1 MSEFSPDTAFPIW
14 TEAVNTTAGSGT
26 AGPSGRARG
35 DASLSSISEILGWR
49 VNKSDAR
56 GIRRAL
62 DEAFSITRTHEGRTV
77 VEWKQRGFRVQA
89 GSSGIAEVTGA
100 QRSLYERAKAIVEQ
114 IYPLLDGLLPLKAA
128 PDWEDVNAIQSL
140 IRPELE
146 ELVEQFG
153 AEGGPVPQRIDN
165 VLQLLIGYD
174 PEEEGPLEFV
184 DPVEDDADELGQLGL
199 LRRRLGL
206 RPDRVNTIEEELR
219 LTNFVTLV
227 NYVDMLRVTWHAQ
240 RDAFDREGNDGAFLG
255 TQTILIER
263 TLGCIAESVQ
273 EVYRALDS
281 VFIGPL
287 ERSSVTISLVTV
299 AELLDWIDDV
309 ATTRA
314 FEIIHDGGKDGIA
327 LALVPTLQNVISLTE
342 DVLEVVDED
351 EEDDDENVVPQGMRT
366 ARVRAALH
374 ELHVH
379 LQNALT
385 QSEAVQRPPRRGRL
399 DDVVPQA
406 TAPET
411 PAARV
416 PSSRRRTPPS
426 NRPTR

>member
-1 MSEFSPDTAFPIW
+1 MSEFSTDSAFPIW
-14 TEAVNTTAGSGT
+14 TETVNTTAGSGA
-26 AGPSGRARG
+26 AGPSGRGRG

-49 VNKSDAR
+49 VNKSDAQ

-62 DEAFSITRTHEGRTV
+62 DEAFSINRTEDGQTV

-114 IYPLLDGLLPLKAA
+114 IYPLLDGLLPLRSA
-128 PDWEDVNAIQSL
+128 PDREDVSAIQSL

-153 AEGGPVPQRIDN
+153 VEGGPVPQRIDN
-165 VLQLLIGYD
+165 ALQLLIAYD
-174 PEEEGPLEFV
+174 PEEDGPMVFI
-184 DPVEDDADELGQLGL
+184 DPLDVEGQLGM

-240 RDAFDREGNDGAFLG
+240 RASFDREGTDGAFLG

-263 TLGCIAESVQ
+263 TLGCVAESVQ

-287 ERSSVTISLVTV
+287 ERSSITISLVTV

-314 FEIIHDGGKDGIA
+314 FEIIRDGGKDGIEH
-327 LALVPTLQNVISLTE
+327 ALVPTLTNVIALTG
-342 DVLEVVDED
+342 DVLEVVDE
-351 EEDDDENVVPQGMRT
+351 EEDDKDEENVVPRGMRT
-366 ARVRAALH
+366 ARVRGALH

-379 LQNALT
+379 LQNALA
-385 QSEAVQRPPRRGRL
+385 QSEAVQRPPRPRGRN
-399 DDVVPQA
+399 DESPEGA
-406 TAPET
+406 SAPAPPE
-411 PAARV
+411 ARR
-416 PSSRRRTPPS
+416 PISRRRTTPS
-426 NRPTR
+426 SRTSR